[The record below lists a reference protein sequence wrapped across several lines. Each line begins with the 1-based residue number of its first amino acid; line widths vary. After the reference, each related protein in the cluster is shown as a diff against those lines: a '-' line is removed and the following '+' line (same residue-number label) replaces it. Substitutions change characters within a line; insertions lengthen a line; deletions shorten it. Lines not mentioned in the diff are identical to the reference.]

1 MFRCDVCFLVFAS
14 SIDLARHHMI
24 EKAREGDKLTVQMK
38 IASYRRW
45 RPKRVTPTA
54 DAYSPELFLKQYR

>member
-1 MFRCDVCFLVFAS
+1 
-14 SIDLARHHMI
+14 MI
-24 EKAREGDKLTVQMK
+24 EKAREGDKLTVQIK

-45 RPKRVTPTA
+45 RPRRVTPTA